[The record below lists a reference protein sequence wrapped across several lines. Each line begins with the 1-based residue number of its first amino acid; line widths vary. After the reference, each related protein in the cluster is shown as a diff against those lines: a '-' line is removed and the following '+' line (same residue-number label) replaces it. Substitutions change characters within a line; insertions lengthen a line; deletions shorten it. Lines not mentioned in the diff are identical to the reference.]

1 MGLGAEAYI
10 ALRYLRSKRRSRLL
24 SLISV
29 LAVGGVGLGVAALIV
44 VLAVLDGFETN
55 FKEKLLG
62 LQAHVTVYKPA
73 SNIADWDQAVAAI
86 RRVPGVASVQPIA
99 MGQVMAASA
108 EGATGVILMGID
120 PGLAAESGFFDPM
133 NLSPHGLEN
142 LTRRPMASPYP
153 VPGDFLA
160 GDSWLDQGA
169 RGVPAP
175 EELEILNF
183 PYPQEIP
190 DAPRDG
196 TGLDGGADLPGEGG
210 DTEPL
215 DPDGAAGDVSEAPSA
230 PSAGSETADA
240 GSGEPGA
247 GADADG
253 SGPETA
259 EAGPGSVET
268 GSGAD
273 AGGSGPETAEA
284 APGSREPGS
293 GADAGG
299 SGPETAEAAPGSREP
314 GSGAMTDGTGAGE
327 SGPETVGTGAA
338 KSGSETVG
346 TGADESGSET
356 EDAGTATDG
365 GAPRAGGAGGFVS
378 TAEAAAS
385 SGASGDVTSR
395 TAEVTA
401 DALSQEDLPEDYR
414 VTPAME
420 AYGVAGGSPDE
431 PAAGAPGTER
441 PPERGILI
449 GSELSMLVGQ
459 GALGEVNVISPFGRV
474 TPIGRRMPLSAIFRV
489 AGVFRTNLFDY
500 DSRVAYTTIRDAQ
513 EILGMDDTVS
523 AIEIMCDDIYQA
535 AEVRQLVL
543 RALGP
548 DFWGRDWMQM
558 NMSLFSALKLEQ
570 TAMFVILTL
579 IILVAAFNIAST
591 LVMMVT
597 EKTRDIAILKA
608 MGATGGQVR
617 RIFTIQGLAVGG
629 AGTLGGFVVGMAL
642 CFLLGRY
649 EFISLPPEV
658 YLMSTLPVEIR
669 PLQIAAIIAVSMAIS
684 FLATLYP
691 SSQAAKLDPV
701 EAIRYE

>member
-10 ALRYLRSKRRSRLL
+10 AFRYLRSKRRSRLL

-44 VLAVLDGFETN
+44 VLAVLAGFETN

-73 SNIADWDQAVAAI
+73 SNIADWDRAVAAI

-99 MGQVMAASA
+99 TGQVMAASSD
-108 EGATGVILMGID
+108 GATGVILMGID
-120 PGLAAESGFFDPM
+120 PEIARESGYFEPM

-142 LTRRPMASPYP
+142 LTRRPMSSPYP
-153 VPGDFLA
+153 IPSGAFSDD
-160 GDSWLDQGA
+160 GWLDGDT
-169 RGVPAP
+169 RGVPRP
-175 EELEILNF
+175 EELEILDF
-183 PYPQEIP
+183 PGP
-190 DAPRDG
+190 D
-196 TGLDGGADLPGEGG
+196 
-210 DTEPL
+210 EPE
-215 DPDGAAGDVSEAPSA
+215 DGA
-230 PSAGSETADA
+230 
-240 GSGEPGA
+240 EP
-247 GADADG
+247 
-253 SGPETA
+253 
-259 EAGPGSVET
+259 
-268 GSGAD
+268 
-273 AGGSGPETAEA
+273 
-284 APGSREPGS
+284 
-293 GADAGG
+293 
-299 SGPETAEAAPGSREP
+299 
-314 GSGAMTDGTGAGE
+314 
-327 SGPETVGTGAA
+327 
-338 KSGSETVG
+338 
-346 TGADESGSET
+346 
-356 EDAGTATDG
+356 
-365 GAPRAGGAGGFVS
+365 
-378 TAEAAAS
+378 EAAAGTPGGEGRIETLDLDDVV
-385 SGASGDVTSR
+385 SGASGVPSSSPAVRDAREGGSR
-395 TAEVTA
+395 EAASGGADFPPSAGGGEVSSPPEGGGETVSESESGDA
-401 DALSQEDLPEDYR
+401 DASGTEDGEDDSEPEDGGGDPSGAEGAGRDAPDGPGGFPAAAGSGTEPPQGPAASGGYHPPAEPFGEGWRGR
-414 VTPAME
+414 VGRRAPGLAE
-420 AYGVAGGSPDE
+420 APE
-431 PAAGAPGTER
+431 PA
-441 PPERGILI
+441 PERGIIL

-500 DSRVAYTTIRDAQ
+500 DSRVAFTTIRDAQ

-523 AIEIMCDDIYQA
+523 AIEIMCDDIYRA
-535 AEVRQLVL
+535 GEVRQLVL
-543 RALGP
+543 AALGP
-548 DFWGRDWMQM
+548 EFWGRDWMQM

-629 AGTLGGFVVGMAL
+629 AGTLGGFAVGMLL
-642 CFLLGRY
+642 CFLLARY

-658 YLMSTLPVEIR
+658 YLMSTLPVEMR
-669 PLQIAAIIAVSMAIS
+669 PLQIVAILAVSMAIS

-691 SSQAAKLDPV
+691 SAQAAKLDPV